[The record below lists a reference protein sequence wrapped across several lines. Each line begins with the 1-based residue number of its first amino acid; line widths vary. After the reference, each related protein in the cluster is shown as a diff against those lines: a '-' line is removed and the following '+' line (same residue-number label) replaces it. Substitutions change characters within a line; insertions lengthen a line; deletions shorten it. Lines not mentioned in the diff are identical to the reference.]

1 LRQLSILV
9 VADSSARR
17 AELARKASQAA
28 KALIT
33 TAPVISEEAVLQAEA
48 DIILVDADLP
58 EVATG
63 VTRIMLSLP
72 AGTGAVVLVD
82 HPDARWVAQALRTGV
97 NAILSREI
105 TADEL
110 NLAIMAA
117 DVGLIL
123 LHPTSAFGIV
133 TQSLQQPLGLSRMVE
148 ALTPRE
154 QEVLRLMSAGLGN
167 KGIAGKLKISEHT
180 VKFHISSIL
189 GKLNVNS
196 RTEAVSLGIRKGIIP
211 I

>member
-1 LRQLSILV
+1 MRQLSILV

>member
-1 LRQLSILV
+1 MKQLSILV
-9 VADSSARR
+9 VADSSSRR
-17 AELARKASQAA
+17 AELTHKVGKAS
-28 KALIT
+28 KVLIT
-33 TAPVISEEAVLQAEA
+33 TAPVISGEAVLQAEA

-58 EVATG
+58 EVAAA
-63 VTRIMLSLP
+63 VIRIMQSLP

-82 HPDARWVAQALRTGV
+82 HPEPGWVAQALRAGV
-97 NAILSREI
+97 NAVLSREI

-117 DVGLIL
+117 DAGLIL
-123 LHPTSAFGIV
+123 LHPTSAFELV
-133 TQSLQQPLGLSRMVE
+133 PQTLQQPLRLPGMVE
-148 ALTPRE
+148 PLTPRE

-167 KGIAGKLKISEHT
+167 KGIAGQLKISEHT